1 MIVKAALVLADG
13 KVFEGSGFGACR
25 GVDNPAIGEVVFNTS
40 MYGYQEILSDPSYAG
55 QIMCFS
61 YPHIGN
67 VGCNALDD
75 ESDRVHVAGVICRNL
90 SERPSCFRSEESFEE
105 YLSRSGVMGLSEV
118 DTRELVIH
126 LRDNGAQMGAFAVI
140 SSDNDISKLQEA
152 AIAAGTMAGKEYV
165 SKVSCA
171 QSYDWNELPWNPET
185 NSYPSLTKEELSS
198 RPHCVVVDCGVKRNI
213 LRLLTEVGFRITV
226 VPANSTVAQIREL
239 APDGL
244 FLSNG
249 PGDPATLGHLVDNV
263 RELVG
268 SVPIFGICLGH
279 QVLAQALGATTF
291 KLKFGHRGCNH
302 PIQRVTDGKVEIAAH
317 NHGFAVS
324 SSNIPE
330 GLEVTHLNL
339 NDNTIAGIENVASS
353 AFSVQYHPEASSGP
367 HDSLYLFGQF
377 FELVQ
382 ASSNAQV
389 TYTQVQPT
397 FAGEKNA

>member
-13 KVFEGSGFGACR
+13 KVFEGNGFGACR
-25 GVDNPAIGEVVFNTS
+25 SVDSPAIGEVVFNTS

-67 VGCNALDD
+67 VGCNTLDN
-75 ESDRVHVAGVICRNL
+75 ESDRVHVSGVICRNL
-90 SERPSCFRSEESFEE
+90 SDRPSCFRSEESFQE
-105 YLSRSGVMGLSEV
+105 YLSRNGVMGLSEI

-126 LRDNGAQMGAFAVI
+126 IRDNGAQMGAFAVI
-140 SSDNDISKLQEA
+140 SSDDDIAKLKSV

-165 SKVSCA
+165 SQVSCA
-171 QSYDWNELPWNPET
+171 QSYNWNELPWNPDT
-185 NSYPSLTKEELSS
+185 NSHPSLTEIELSS
-198 RPHCVVVDCGVKRNI
+198 RPHCVVIDCGVKRNI
-213 LRLLTEVGFRITV
+213 LRLLTEAGFRITV
-226 VPANSTVAQIREL
+226 VPAHSTVDQIREL
-239 APDGL
+239 APDGV

-249 PGDPATLGHLVDNV
+249 PGDPATLDHLVENV
-263 RELVG
+263 SELVG
-268 SVPIFGICLGH
+268 TVPIFGICLGH

-302 PIQRVTDGKVEIAAH
+302 PIQRVSDGKVEIAAH

-324 SSNIPE
+324 SRDLPQE
-330 GLEVTHLNL
+330 LKVTHLNL
-339 NDNTIAGIENVASS
+339 NDNTIAGIENEAAR

-367 HDSLYLFGQF
+367 HDSLYLFGRF

-382 ASSNAQV
+382 AASHGQV
-389 TYTQVQPT
+389 GYTQVQPT
-397 FAGEKNA
+397 FSGEKNA